1 MAVHGT
7 APLRRHLNSIERDG
21 AGEAGRE
28 AELYTDARRDLDA
41 EDSIARAED
50 GRHHFRF
57 IVSPEDAEQMSD
69 VKAFTRDLMGQME
82 KDLET
87 RLEWVA
93 VNHYNTGQPHVHI
106 AMRGSARMAKTS

>member
-7 APLRRHLNSIERDG
+7 APLRRHLNSIERDR
-21 AGEAGRE
+21 AGEAG
-28 AELYTDARRDLDA
+28 RDLDA

-50 GRHHFRF
+50 DRHHFRF

-93 VNHYNTGQPHVHI
+93 ANHYNTGQPHVHI